1 MSPEMTGVIVGASLV
16 VAGMLLGF
24 WMGRSMSR

>member
-1 MSPEMTGVIVGASLV
+1 MSAEMQAVFVGAALA

-24 WMGRSMSR
+24 WMGRQRW